1 MPRTTNSAK
10 SWHNQFQRA
19 LSTHHP
25 NPYKLVDC
33 LLAEHIRADFLWFRL
48 EGGDVLVL
56 YGDVSAR
63 EENKRLLNVIAD
75 YKEGSDLGAFL
86 KNCSNYTHLP
96 L

>member
-19 LSTHHP
+19 LSTRHP
-25 NPYKLVDC
+25 NPYKLVDG
-33 LLAEHIRADFLWFRL
+33 LLAEHIRADFLWLRL
-48 EGGDVLVL
+48 EGGDVPVL

-75 YKEGSDLGAFL
+75 YKEGSDLGALL
-86 KNCSNYTHLP
+86 KKCSQVIHIYH
-96 L
+96 